1 MSGWTVLTFEFEDD
15 EQAAIVDEA
24 LRIEYDGQ
32 RAPTATGYADCTVQ
46 LERGIS
52 REQAAERW
60 ANEYPD
66 ANRIVVVQA
75 NDTTDSGDGT
85 LFNVD
90 DNGNV
95 EQIDE
100 KHGYEG
106 ARGRDVTGYFG
117 DEYGLSGY
125 STWEA

>member
-15 EQAAIVDEA
+15 ERKEEVDEE
-24 LRIEYDGQ
+24 LRSQYEGRQ
-32 RAPTATGYADCTVQ
+32 PPTAEGYGDVTVQ

-52 REQAAERW
+52 RSGAAKRW
-60 ANEYPD
+60 AEDYPD
-66 ANRIVVVQA
+66 ANRIVVIQA
-75 NDTTDSGDGT
+75 NDTSDAGDGT
-85 LFNVD
+85 LFDVD
-90 DNGNV
+90 EDGNV

-125 STWEA
+125 ASWEA